1 MPYAN
6 PADRRANLRKRYA
19 LELPFRERL
28 RAATRTWTQKNPERQ
43 KEYQRVW
50 RAANPEKRK
59 ASSRRGRFLQTLKKL
74 GWTEAGYN
82 EMWNMQ
88 GHICAACGS
97 DKTNFKKGW
106 TIDHNHETGKIR
118 GIVCPGCNLIA
129 GHARD
134 DTRRLRLIAL
144 YLERTGG

>member
-6 PADRRANLRKRYA
+6 KEDARRNQRERYA
-19 LELPFRERL
+19 RD
-28 RAATRTWTQKNPERQ
+28 PEPH
-43 KEYQRVW
+43 KAYQRAHRKQPHVRAKLYAAQNVW

-59 ASSRRGRFLQTLKKL
+59 ASARRGRFLQTLKKL
-74 GWTEAGYN
+74 RWTEAGYN

-97 DKTNFKKGW
+97 DKTNSKKGW

-118 GIVCPGCNLIA
+118 GIVCPGCNIIA
-129 GHARD
+129 GHAHD
-134 DTRRLRLIAL
+134 DTRRLRLVAL